1 MFKGG
6 YGRNYNK
13 YYDNNFI
20 QMEKLE
26 GFRQYLKRRG
36 YTEYTPSGNKSTIY
50 NYCFWIKRIC
60 EREKI
65 SLEELKINISFY
77 IAKYDI
83 GGQEE
88 DFGTKRS

>member
-65 SLEELKINISFY
+65 SLEELKINISFFTRLY
-77 IAKYDI
+77 ITFKC
-83 GGQEE
+83 
-88 DFGTKRS
+88 RSLILSRIN